1 MSFFSQSLSSCA
13 DVFSGDMRP
22 RNNWFQHRNDL
33 HGCSQ
38 TSYIIWR
45 SCKGYDA
52 MLDFLA
58 GLRKWTVCRLSQCS
72 SVRPRSRGCDT
83 VLQRSETTPLREEQ
97 EMGQLHQ
104 CGRLVMFASEIFL
117 FPLNIFKCLTF
128 ASCYQLNYCLSDS
141 LSSCSQLK
149 VFSFSVISFLPLSLL
164 SSWR

>member
-1 MSFFSQSLSSCA
+1 MSSLEIWDPETTDSNAEMICTGVPRQA
-13 DVFSGDMRP
+13 TLSGGAVKDM
-22 RNNWFQHRNDL
+22 
-33 HGCSQ
+33 
-38 TSYIIWR
+38 
-45 SCKGYDA
+45 

-72 SVRPRSRGCDT
+72 SVRSRSRGCDT